1 MGRAS
6 VKQNKTPYQLAREEL
21 GYTREKASEV
31 LKVITPDRL
40 EKIENEKTAPY
51 PEEIL
56 AMAEGYNMPD
66 LCNYFCAR
74 VCRIGQVYVPEVQIK
89 DFSRIILEMI
99 ASLNRVSSKK
109 DRLIEIAA
117 DGGIS
122 NDELDDF
129 IEIQDELEKMSVTI
143 EALQLWA
150 EKMLA
155 SGAIDMDAYKA
166 RKAQRE
172 G

>member
-6 VKQNKTPYQLAREEL
+6 TKPNKNPFQLAREERGL
-21 GYTREKASEV
+21 TREKASEV
-31 LKVITPDRL
+31 LRVISPDRL
-40 EKIENEKTAPY
+40 EKIENEKTNPY

-56 AMAEGYNMPD
+56 AMAEGYQMPD

-74 VCRIGQVYVPEVQIK
+74 VCRIGQVYVPEVQIR
-89 DFSRIILEMI
+89 DLSRIILEMI
-99 ASLNRVSSKK
+99 ASLNRIGTKK

-143 EALQLWA
+143 EALQLWS

-155 SGAIDMDAYKA
+155 SGAIDPEAYQA
-166 RKAQRE
+166 RRQKN

>member
-6 VKQNKTPYQLAREEL
+6 VKQNKTPYQLAREER

-31 LKVITPDRL
+31 LKVITADRL
-40 EKIENEKTAPY
+40 EKIEHEKTLPY

-56 AMAEGYNMPD
+56 AMAEGYQMPD

-74 VCRIGQVYVPEVQIK
+74 VCRIGQVYVPEVKVRDLSGIV
-89 DFSRIILEMI
+89 LEMI
-99 ASLNRVSSKK
+99 ASLNRIGTKK

-117 DGGIS
+117 DGGIT

-129 IEIQDELEKMSVTI
+129 IEIQDELEKISVTI
-143 EALQLWA
+143 EGLQLWA

-155 SGAIDMDAYKA
+155 SGAIDPEAYKE
-166 RKAQRE
+166 RKEQRK
-172 G
+172 

>member
-6 VKQNKTPYQLAREEL
+6 VKQNKTPYQLAREERGL
-21 GYTREKASEV
+21 TREKASEV

-40 EKIENEKTAPY
+40 EKIENEKTVPY
-51 PEEIL
+51 PEEVL
-56 AMAEGYNMPD
+56 AMAEGYQMPD

-74 VCRIGQVYVPEVQIK
+74 VCRIGQVYVPEVQIR
-89 DFSRIILEMI
+89 DLSRIILEMI
-99 ASLNRVSSKK
+99 ASLNRIGTKK

-143 EALQLWA
+143 EALQLWS

-155 SGAIDMDAYKA
+155 DNVINMELYNAYKN
-166 RKAQRE
+166 RNQ
-172 G
+172 

>member
-6 VKQNKTPYQLAREEL
+6 VKQNKTPYQLAREERGL
-21 GYTREKASEV
+21 TREKASEV

-40 EKIENEKTAPY
+40 EKIENEKTVPY
-51 PEEIL
+51 PEEVL
-56 AMAEGYNMPD
+56 AMAEGYQMPD

-74 VCRIGQVYVPEVQIK
+74 VCRIGQVYVPEVQIR
-89 DFSRIILEMI
+89 DLSRIILEMI
-99 ASLNRVSSKK
+99 ASLNRIGTKK

-143 EALQLWA
+143 EALQLWS

-155 SGAIDMDAYKA
+155 SGAIDPKAYQA
-166 RKAQRE
+166 RRQQHT
-172 G
+172 

>member
-1 MGRAS
+1 MGRKS
-6 VKQNKTPYQLAREEL
+6 TKENKSIWQTTREEL
-21 GYTREKASEV
+21 GLTREKAGEL

-40 EKIENEKTAPY
+40 EKIENEKTVPY

-56 AMAEGYNMPD
+56 AMAEAYNKPD

-74 VCRIGQVYVPEVQIK
+74 VCRIGQVYVPEVQIR
-89 DFSRIILEMI
+89 DLSRIILEMI
-99 ASLNRVSSKK
+99 ASLNRVSTKK

-155 SGAIDMDAYKA
+155 SGAIDTEAYKA
-166 RKAQRE
+166 KKAAR